1 MSLRPFYDEQT
12 SLYWI
17 LKGRT
22 EQGIPERPEVGQTF
36 RLEKAALF
44 NYPIGQVL
52 LLCNNAF
59 ETIAYAKVLS
69 FEQHSNTTR
78 VNCQIVKTLSN
89 EERQALST
97 YLQTTQQLM
106 KGQA

>member
-1 MSLRPFYDEQT
+1 MSTRPFFDEQT
-12 SLYWI
+12 RLYWI

-22 EQGIPERPEVGQTF
+22 EQGIPERPEIGQMF

-52 LLCNNAF
+52 LVCNDDF
-59 ETIAYAKVLS
+59 EAIAYAKVLS
-69 FEQHSNTTR
+69 FEQDSTVTR
-78 VNCQIVKTLSN
+78 VQCQIVKGLSSKEKQTLT
-89 EERQALST
+89 T
-97 YLQTTQQLM
+97 YLQTTQQLV